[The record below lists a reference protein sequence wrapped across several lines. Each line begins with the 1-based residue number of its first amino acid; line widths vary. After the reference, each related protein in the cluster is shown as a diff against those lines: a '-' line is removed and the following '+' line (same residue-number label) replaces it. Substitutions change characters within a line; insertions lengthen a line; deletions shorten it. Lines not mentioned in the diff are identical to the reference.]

1 MTSFVMAGLDP
12 AIHVFLLLCRQDVDA
27 RDKPGHDELKRTSEP
42 GFLMDLIADHISHR
56 FGALEV
62 LDDVSFTVGSGEVVA
77 IVGPSGC
84 GKSTLLSVLGGL
96 LQPSA
101 GRAELRGAAPA
112 DSRNPLTFVFQDF
125 ALLPW
130 CTVEQN
136 VEFPLLHMGL
146 AVGER
151 REIVSD
157 ALRRTSLADFR
168 ATYPK
173 QLSGG
178 MRQRVGIARAL
189 AVRPAILLMDEP
201 LSALDSQTREL
212 LLEDF
217 IRLLADGS
225 MGAVYVTHNLEE
237 AVRLA
242 DRIVVLSRRP
252 GRVREIVSIPV
263 SRSERGD
270 INGRGRLLALQSEL
284 WSLIRE
290 HAIDAE
296 REVQHA

>member
-1 MTSFVMAGLDP
+1 
-12 AIHVFLLLCRQDVDA
+12 
-27 RDKPGHDELKRTSEP
+27 
-42 GFLMDLIADHISHR
+42 MDLIADHISHR

-62 LDDVSFTVGSGEVVA
+62 LDDVSFTVGAGEVVA

-84 GKSTLLSVLGGL
+84 GKSTLLSILGGL

-101 GRAELRGAAPA
+101 GAAKSRGVAPA
-112 DSRNPLTFVFQDF
+112 GSLNPLTFVFQDF

-130 CTVEQN
+130 STVEAN
-136 VEFPLLHMGL
+136 VEFPLLHARL
-146 AVGER
+146 APGER
-151 REIVSD
+151 RALVDD
-157 ALRRTSLADFR
+157 ALRRTGLSDFR
-168 ATYPK
+168 SAYPK

-217 IRLLADGS
+217 VRLLAGGG

-252 GRVREIVSIPV
+252 GRVRRIVPV
-263 SRSERGD
+263 AMTRAERGVD
-270 INGRGRLLALQSEL
+270 GARATLLALQNEL

-290 HAIDAE
+290 EAIDAE

>member
-1 MTSFVMAGLDP
+1 
-12 AIHVFLLLCRQDVDA
+12 
-27 RDKPGHDELKRTSEP
+27 
-42 GFLMDLIADHISHR
+42 MDLIADHISHR

-62 LDDVSFTVGSGEVVA
+62 LDDVSFTVGAGEVVA

-84 GKSTLLSVLGGL
+84 GKSTLLSILGGL
-96 LQPSA
+96 LQPSSGA
-101 GRAELRGAAPA
+101 AELRGAPPA
-112 DSRNPLTFVFQDF
+112 GSRNPLTFVFQDF

-130 CTVEQN
+130 CTVEEN
-136 VEFPLLHMGL
+136 VEFPLLHAGL
-146 AVGER
+146 AVTER
-151 REIVSD
+151 KAIVDD
-157 ALRRTSLADFR
+157 ALRRTSLTDFR
-168 ATYPK
+168 GTYPK

-212 LLEDF
+212 LMEDF
-217 IRLLADGS
+217 IGLLADGS

-252 GRVREIVSIPV
+252 GRVREVVTIPLTRDE
-263 SRSERGD
+263 RSD
-270 INGRGRLLALQSEL
+270 INARGQLLALQSEL
-284 WSLIRE
+284 WSLIRQE
-290 HAIDAE
+290 AVEAE

>member
-1 MTSFVMAGLDP
+1 
-12 AIHVFLLLCRQDVDA
+12 
-27 RDKPGHDELKRTSEP
+27 
-42 GFLMDLIADHISHR
+42 MDLIAHQISHR

-62 LDDVSFTVGSGEVVA
+62 LDHVSFTVASGEVVA

-84 GKSTLLSVLGGL
+84 GKSTLLSILGGL
-96 LQPSA
+96 LRPSE
-101 GRAELRGAAPA
+101 GRAELRGAPPA
-112 DSRNPLTFVFQDF
+112 GSLNPLTFVFQDF

-130 CTVEQN
+130 CTVEAN
-136 VEFPLLHMGL
+136 VEFPLVHTALDAAARR
-146 AVGER
+146 AV
-151 REIVSD
+151 VDD
-157 ALRRTSLADFR
+157 ALRRTGLSVFR
-168 ATYPK
+168 GAYPK

-212 LLEDF
+212 LMEDF
-217 IRLLADGS
+217 IRLLADGA

-252 GRVREIVSIPV
+252 GRVRKIVDIPMT
-263 SRSERGD
+263 RAERGAID
-270 INGRGRLLALQSEL
+270 ARGRLLALQNDL

-290 HAIDAE
+290 EAIDAE

>member
-1 MTSFVMAGLDP
+1 
-12 AIHVFLLLCRQDVDA
+12 
-27 RDKPGHDELKRTSEP
+27 
-42 GFLMDLIADHISHR
+42 MDLIADQISHH
-56 FGALEV
+56 FGTLDV
-62 LDDVSFTVGSGEVVA
+62 LDRVSFTVRSGEVVA

-84 GKSTLLSVLGGL
+84 GKSTLLSILGGL
-96 LQPSA
+96 LQPGE
-101 GRAELRGAAPA
+101 GRAELRGAPPA
-112 DSRNPLTFVFQDF
+112 GSLNPLTFVFQDF

-130 CTVEQN
+130 CSVEEN
-136 VEFPLLHMGL
+136 VEFPLLHTGL
-146 AVGER
+146 SIGER
-151 REIVSD
+151 RAIVDD
-157 ALRRTSLADFR
+157 ALRRTSLSDFR
-168 ATYPK
+168 GTYPK

-212 LLEDF
+212 LMEDF
-217 IRLLADGS
+217 VRLLTDGS
-225 MGAVYVTHNLEE
+225 MGAVYVTLNLEE

-252 GRVREIVSIPV
+252 GRVREVVTIPLT
-263 SRSERGD
+263 RGERGD
-270 INGRGRLLALQSEL
+270 INARGKLLTLQSEL

-290 HAIDAE
+290 EAIDAE

>member
-1 MTSFVMAGLDP
+1 
-12 AIHVFLLLCRQDVDA
+12 
-27 RDKPGHDELKRTSEP
+27 
-42 GFLMDLIADHISHR
+42 MDLIADHISHR

-62 LDDVSFTVGSGEVVA
+62 LEDVSFTVRSGEVVA

-84 GKSTLLSVLGGL
+84 GKSTLLSILGGL

-101 GRAELRGAAPA
+101 GAAELRGAPP
-112 DSRNPLTFVFQDF
+112 SGSLNPLTFVFQDF

-130 CTVEQN
+130 FTVEQN
-136 VEFPLLHMGL
+136 VEFALLHTGL
-146 AVGER
+146 ATSER
-151 REIVSD
+151 RAIIDD
-157 ALRRTSLADFR
+157 ALRRTSLSDFR
-168 ATYPK
+168 GTYPK

-212 LLEDF
+212 LMEDF
-217 IRLLADGS
+217 IGLLADGS

-252 GRVREIVSIPV
+252 GRIREVVTIPLT
-263 SRSERGD
+263 RGERGD
-270 INGRGRLLALQSEL
+270 IAARGKLLALQSEL

-290 HAIDAE
+290 EAIDAE

>member
-1 MTSFVMAGLDP
+1 
-12 AIHVFLLLCRQDVDA
+12 
-27 RDKPGHDELKRTSEP
+27 
-42 GFLMDLIADHISHR
+42 MDLIADHISHR

-62 LDDVSFTVGSGEVVA
+62 LDDVSFTVATGEVVA

-84 GKSTLLSVLGGL
+84 GKSTLLQILGGL

-101 GRAELRGAAPA
+101 GAAELRGAPPP

-136 VEFPLLHMGL
+136 VEFPLENTGL
-146 AVGER
+146 GASESR
-151 REIVSD
+151 AIVDD
-157 ALRRTSLADFR
+157 ALRRTGLTEFR
-168 ATYPK
+168 GAWPK

-212 LLEDF
+212 LMEDF
-217 IRLLADGS
+217 VRLLADGT

-252 GRVREIVSIPV
+252 GRLRETVTIPIP
-263 SRSERGD
+263 RSARGSVEA
-270 INGRGRLLALQSEL
+270 RS
-284 WSLIRE
+284 
-290 HAIDAE
+290 
-296 REVQHA
+296 

>member
-1 MTSFVMAGLDP
+1 
-12 AIHVFLLLCRQDVDA
+12 
-27 RDKPGHDELKRTSEP
+27 
-42 GFLMDLIADHISHR
+42 MDLIADHISHR
-56 FGALEV
+56 FGTLEV
-62 LDDVSFTVGSGEVVA
+62 LDDVSFTVSSGEVVA

-84 GKSTLLSVLGGL
+84 GKSTLLSILGGL
-96 LQPSA
+96 LRPGA
-101 GRAELRGAAPA
+101 GQAELRGAPPPA
-112 DSRNPLTFVFQDF
+112 SFNPLTFVFQDF

-130 CTVEQN
+130 CTVADN
-136 VEFPLLHMGL
+136 VEFPLLHTGL
-146 AVGER
+146 GAAER
-151 REIVSD
+151 RAIVGD
-157 ALRRTSLADFR
+157 ALRRTGLSDFR

-212 LLEDF
+212 LMEDF
-217 IRLLADGS
+217 INLLVDGAMS
-225 MGAVYVTHNLEE
+225 AVYVTHNLEE

-252 GRVREIVSIPV
+252 GRVREVVKIPMT
-263 SRSERGD
+263 RSERGD
-270 INGRGRLLALQSEL
+270 IGAREKLLSLQNDL
-284 WSLIRE
+284 WSLIRDE
-290 HAIDAE
+290 AIDAE